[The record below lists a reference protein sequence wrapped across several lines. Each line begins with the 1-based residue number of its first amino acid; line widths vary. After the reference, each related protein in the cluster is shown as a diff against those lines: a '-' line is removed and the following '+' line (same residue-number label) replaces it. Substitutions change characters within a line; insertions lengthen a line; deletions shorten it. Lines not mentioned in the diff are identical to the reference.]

1 MTSIF
6 EPVNPPKQGPN
17 SNQNYQPQEVARSKC
32 QRVYLPLPLDPNDH
46 RNQYKS
52 YTFVLVL
59 SDLRFLGGGE
69 HAKKMEKC
77 TANWVLFVKYFF
89 TVAVQIQEN
98 VVDIHSLILG
108 EVDEMSWDLHWHEQK
123 YKLQVYR
130 ASYLCRLLN
139 LQIGKY
145 DVWLVPLQLPL
156 HNLLEFVD

>member
-17 SNQNYQPQEVARSKC
+17 SNQNNGHLGSRKTITTNPKRSQDPSIEPSLIKC

-46 RNQYKS
+46 QNQYRS

-59 SDLRFLGGGE
+59 NDLRCLGGGE

-108 EVDEMSWDLHWHEQK
+108 EVDEMS
-123 YKLQVYR
+123 
-130 ASYLCRLLN
+130 
-139 LQIGKY
+139 
-145 DVWLVPLQLPL
+145 
-156 HNLLEFVD
+156 

>member
-17 SNQNYQPQEVARSKC
+17 SNQNNGHLGSRKTRTTNPKRSQDPSIEPSLIKC

-46 RNQYKS
+46 RNQYRS

-69 HAKKMEKC
+69 HEKRKWWKG

-89 TVAVQIQEN
+89 TVAVEIQEN
-98 VVDIHSLILG
+98 VVHIHG
-108 EVDEMSWDLHWHEQK
+108 TDFGRGGWDVMRFALAWAKIQTT
-123 YKLQVYR
+123 
-130 ASYLCRLLN
+130 RL
-139 LQIGKY
+139 
-145 DVWLVPLQLPL
+145 
-156 HNLLEFVD
+156 